1 MTVRVEFLG
10 LARKYAGVEAIHAT
24 GVTLRAV
31 LKDCARQLPG
41 LDAVCRDG
49 ELKPTYLANVNGQR
63 FTANLDHAIG
73 LEDTI
78 LVLSADAGG

>member
-10 LARKYAGVEAIHAT
+10 LARKYAGVAT
-24 GVTLRAV
+24 VDASGHDLRSV

-41 LDAVCRDG
+41 LDAICRDG
-49 ELKPTYLANVNGQR
+49 ELKSTYLANVNGQR
-63 FTANLDHAIG
+63 FTSNLDHEIG
-73 LEDTI
+73 LDDTV